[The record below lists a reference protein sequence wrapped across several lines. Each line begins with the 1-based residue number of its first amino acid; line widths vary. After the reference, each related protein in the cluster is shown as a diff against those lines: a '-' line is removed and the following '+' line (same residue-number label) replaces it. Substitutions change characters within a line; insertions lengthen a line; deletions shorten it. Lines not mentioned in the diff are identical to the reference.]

1 MGKIQGYYSSNR
13 PSRSRKGDFYKKF
26 FLFLIFSLAVHFVLP
41 WWGTAMVC
49 FVISWFT
56 ASDGGSAFFSALIA
70 VFLIWLVHAILIDIR
85 NNHILS
91 KRIIALFPLP
101 ESSALLIFITGLIGG
116 IAAGI
121 AAMAGRQIGLLIS
134 KK

>member
-1 MGKIQGYYSSNR
+1 M
-13 PSRSRKGDFYKKF
+13 
-26 FLFLIFSLAVHFVLP
+26 HFVLP

-49 FVISWFT
+49 FLIAWFT

-70 VFLIWLVHAILIDIR
+70 VFLIWFIHALFIDFQ

-101 ESSALLIFITGLIGG
+101 ESSILLIFITGLIGG
-116 IAAGI
+116 LGAGL
-121 AAMAGRQIGLLIS
+121 AAMAGRQTGLFMS
-134 KK
+134 KKKSL